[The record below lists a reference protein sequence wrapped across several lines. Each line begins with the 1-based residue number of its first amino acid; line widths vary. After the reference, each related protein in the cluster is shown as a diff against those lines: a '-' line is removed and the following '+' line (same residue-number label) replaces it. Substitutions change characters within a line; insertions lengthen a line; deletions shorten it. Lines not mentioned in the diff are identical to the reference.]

1 MSLNLPHGPG
11 NSLSTNTGASLLLNS
26 CASSINLNTAGGSSN
41 DSHLHVHS
49 IPTVVAGHA
58 SSSVTSSTPSST
70 FASSFMVKKDLVL
83 SPLTRIAK
91 GMQSLGLNLRS
102 GNAGSG
108 SSGEV
113 VDAELEKRKQQTRSR
128 IIEI

>member
-1 MSLNLPHGPG
+1 MSLNLPHTG
-11 NSLSTNTGASLLLNS
+11 NSHSSSNTGNSLLLNS
-26 CASSINLNTAGGSSN
+26 CASSINLNTAVGGNSN
-41 DSHLHVHS
+41 DHLHVHS

-58 SSSVTSSTPSST
+58 SSSVTSSTASST

-102 GNAGSG
+102 ANAAGSG
-108 SSGEV
+108 AGEV